1 MKFITSKEGYTVITR
16 DIGYLPL
23 RLDIVDDPKY
33 LGDWMKS
40 NPLMRPNLEQLTRLT
55 PNAAMPGSKFRQIE
69 KIMMDAVREA
79 VFGKDDVAKIMKSAQ
94 EDAQILMPR

>member
-1 MKFITSKEGYTVITR
+1 M
-16 DIGYLPL
+16 
-23 RLDIVDDPKY
+23 
-33 LGDWMKS
+33 
-40 NPLMRPNLEQLTRLT
+40 TRLT
-55 PNAAMPGSKFRQIE
+55 PTAAMPGSKVRQIE